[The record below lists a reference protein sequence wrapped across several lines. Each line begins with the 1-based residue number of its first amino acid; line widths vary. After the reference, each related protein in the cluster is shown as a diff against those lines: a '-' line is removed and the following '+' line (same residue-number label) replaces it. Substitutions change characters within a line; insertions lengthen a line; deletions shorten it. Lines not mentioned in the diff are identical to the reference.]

1 MAIASQV
8 QGSQSSI
15 EIGATMGQ
23 IEDDEHLAHFVQDLA
38 PAAEP
43 RDSFKPA
50 CLAMLAAYLIVQFF

>member
-1 MAIASQV
+1 
-8 QGSQSSI
+8 
-15 EIGATMGQ
+15 MGQ